1 MDEFWKKRNK
11 PSAAQLTGALGESVK
26 EYLKKT
32 ELPGEKAAVTLNS
45 FYPAD
50 AGTLVRT
57 LEEIGGPEKRW
68 SWQGGQAEDKTGYGG
83 PAAQQRAQSGNGG
96 WGQSG
101 EPGFEQKVA
110 LVQQALQ
117 RDREAHRRQEGNHY
131 TAGNTAGRGSG
142 SFGGGNLSGESF
154 SGAGAGGV
162 PGGAAVGRSR
172 PAFPTAGQGGAGQ
185 GAFHFPRTLPQDGR
199 FESGRLNVPERS
211 GVFGQGGAPR
221 LPGWNEAQ
229 RAPVTY
235 GPEEQ
240 WPQQAPYGMEQ
251 QREGERWQPPERSAP
266 HTLPQPWGQREPWPV
281 EPPQGGAA
289 TEPSRLALYGP
300 REQEKMLRLLREK
313 GLQTLLSGDTLEE
326 RNDGGQALLRL
337 ARLDADENA
346 KASEG
351 QDERTE
357 YEPSSHK
364 RDVAREWG
372 VDPDELMWDFRKNGY
387 VLEEDFIKSLYGDG
401 EVAAI
406 AGADPYYGPVRS
418 AEPREEEKETG
429 GLSEESQERY
439 DQEMKWL
446 QENRSDPAHAHVAS
460 FAEKFYFTALKKEEE
475 TGIPA
480 EFILAQLALE
490 SNWGRSVPGEKG
502 VLEESHNYAGI
513 RSSENNPD
521 PAGIVLSWSEEDH
534 AYIAYKAFHN
544 DEEFWDYYCNLLGTR
559 YRTEGTIEDWAR
571 KAAESGYSET
581 ESEKYYKALI
591 DVYGTLGFV

>member
-83 PAAQQRAQSGNGG
+83 PAAQRQGQSGKGG

-131 TAGNTAGRGSG
+131 TAGNTAGSGSG
-142 SFGGGNLSGESF
+142 SFGGGNLNGEGF
-154 SGAGAGGV
+154 PGVGAGGV
-162 PGGAAVGRSR
+162 PGGAAVSRSR

-229 RAPVTY
+229 RVPVTY
-235 GPEEQ
+235 GPGQQ

-266 HTLPQPWGQREPWPV
+266 HTLPQPWEQREPQPV

-300 REQEKMLRLLREK
+300 QEQEKMLRLLREK
-313 GLQTLLSGDTLEE
+313 GLQTPFSGDTL
-326 RNDGGQALLRL
+326 NQKSGDGRALLRP
-337 ARLDADENA
+337 R
-346 KASEG
+346 
-351 QDERTE
+351 
-357 YEPSSHK
+357 H
-364 RDVAREWG
+364 
-372 VDPDELMWDFRKNGY
+372 
-387 VLEEDFIKSLYGDG
+387 
-401 EVAAI
+401 AAI
-406 AGADPYYGPVRS
+406 
-418 AEPREEEKETG
+418 
-429 GLSEESQERY
+429 GLRPQ
-439 DQEMKWL
+439 
-446 QENRSDPAHAHVAS
+446 
-460 FAEKFYFTALKKEEE
+460 
-475 TGIPA
+475 
-480 EFILAQLALE
+480 AQ
-490 SNWGRSVPGEKG
+490 
-502 VLEESHNYAGI
+502 
-513 RSSENNPD
+513 
-521 PAGIVLSWSEEDH
+521 
-534 AYIAYKAFHN
+534 
-544 DEEFWDYYCNLLGTR
+544 
-559 YRTEGTIEDWAR
+559 
-571 KAAESGYSET
+571 SG
-581 ESEKYYKALI
+581 
-591 DVYGTLGFV
+591 

>member
-1 MDEFWKKRNK
+1 MDEFWKKRNR
-11 PSAAQLTGALGESVK
+11 PNAAQLTGALGESVK

-83 PAAQQRAQSGNGG
+83 PAAQRQGQSGKGG

-154 SGAGAGGV
+154 PGAGAGGV
-162 PGGAAVGRSR
+162 PGGAAVSRSR

-229 RAPVTY
+229 RVPVTY
-235 GPEEQ
+235 GPGQQ

-266 HTLPQPWGQREPWPV
+266 HTLPQPWEKREPWPV

-289 TEPSRLALYGP
+289 AEPSRPELHGP
-300 REQEKMLRLLREK
+300 REQEKCC
-313 GLQTLLSGDTLEE
+313 G
-326 RNDGGQALLRL
+326 
-337 ARLDADENA
+337 
-346 KASEG
+346 
-351 QDERTE
+351 
-357 YEPSSHK
+357 
-364 RDVAREWG
+364 
-372 VDPDELMWDFRKNGY
+372 
-387 VLEEDFIKSLYGDG
+387 
-401 EVAAI
+401 
-406 AGADPYYGPVRS
+406 
-418 AEPREEEKETG
+418 
-429 GLSEESQERY
+429 
-439 DQEMKWL
+439 
-446 QENRSDPAHAHVAS
+446 
-460 FAEKFYFTALKKEEE
+460 
-475 TGIPA
+475 
-480 EFILAQLALE
+480 
-490 SNWGRSVPGEKG
+490 
-502 VLEESHNYAGI
+502 
-513 RSSENNPD
+513 
-521 PAGIVLSWSEEDH
+521 
-534 AYIAYKAFHN
+534 
-544 DEEFWDYYCNLLGTR
+544 C
-559 YRTEGTIEDWAR
+559 
-571 KAAESGYSET
+571 
-581 ESEKYYKALI
+581 
-591 DVYGTLGFV
+591 

>member
-11 PSAAQLTGALGESVK
+11 PNAAQLTGALGESVK

-83 PAAQQRAQSGNGG
+83 PAAQRQGQSGKGG

-117 RDREAHRRQEGNHY
+117 RDQEAHRRQEGNHY
-131 TAGNTAGRGSG
+131 TVGNTAGRGRG
-142 SFGGGNLSGESF
+142 SFGGGNLNGESF
-154 SGAGAGGV
+154 SGAETGGV
-162 PGGAAVGRSR
+162 LGEAAGGRSR
-172 PAFPTAGQGGAGQ
+172 PAFPTTGQGGAGQ
-185 GAFHFPRTLPQDGR
+185 GAFNFPRTLPQDGR

-229 RAPVTY
+229 RVPVTY
-235 GPEEQ
+235 GPGQQ

-266 HTLPQPWGQREPWPV
+266 HTLPQPWEQREPQPV

-300 REQEKMLRLLREK
+300 QEQEKMLRLLRKK

-337 ARLDADENA
+337 AR
-346 KASEG
+346 
-351 QDERTE
+351 
-357 YEPSSHK
+357 
-364 RDVAREWG
+364 RDVNPYGNLADTSIKLE
-372 VDPDELMWDFRKNGY
+372 DAE
-387 VLEEDFIKSLYGDG
+387 EEDDDGPFSWLFPKKRMIKDGMRKDLVWDEEKRHFFGDR
-401 EVAAI
+401 ERMN
-406 AGADPYYGPVRS
+406 DKT
-418 AEPREEEKETG
+418 EEE
-429 GLSEESQERY
+429 ERNG
-439 DQEMKWL
+439 K
-446 QENRSDPAHAHVAS
+446 
-460 FAEKFYFTALKKEEE
+460 TEEE
-475 TGIPA
+475 ERKDET
-480 EFILAQLALE
+480 E
-490 SNWGRSVPGEKG
+490 N
-502 VLEESHNYAGI
+502 EE
-513 RSSENNPD
+513 
-521 PAGIVLSWSEEDH
+521 L
-534 AYIAYKAFHN
+534 K
-544 DEEFWDYYCNLLGTR
+544 
-559 YRTEGTIEDWAR
+559 
-571 KAAESGYSET
+571 
-581 ESEKYYKALI
+581 ESEKNYRDFLELFSQGESLGNYQQAPNESSSWSDKMYGKYQMSNIAMVDLGYEDWNGNWTDKARALGISGWEDFLNNPEAQEQIKYEFDCRSWQYIQNNGLDQYIGRTIDGVLVTSSGLI
-591 DVYGTLGFV
+591 AAAGLGIGKLETALTTGNMEIADGKGTTIGHYMKEFGKYDVSYITGGE